1 MKQQNQ
7 KGFSAIELLLVMLIV
22 AVLGFTGYYVYH
34 NQHTAKAV
42 VVKTTS
48 TSSPAAASGT
58 STAKPASYFT
68 IAAWGVRAPYS
79 GSLTLESNV
88 TTSDGETYAYLSSSQ
103 LDASDPACAVT
114 NGGYGGVITRYASTD
129 MVQDE
134 DGSTNQ
140 TPAQYISQNTD
151 PGLIYAHIGNYYYFY
166 THPQG
171 DCSGNAASNTIQSQT
186 ETVFET
192 LVPILQAVPA
202 S

>member
-68 IAAWGVRAPYS
+68 
-79 GSLTLESNV
+79 
-88 TTSDGETYAYLSSSQ
+88 TYAYLSSSQ